1 MKKLFLALLTGG
13 LIAAT
18 ATSAHARELY
28 FSVKGGLSHQETE
41 IKPINA
47 FAHTD
52 TQDNPFGSFA
62 IGVRSGSLRGELE
75 YTYRAVDSE
84 ADSLTGREY
93 EFENQSAM
101 YNLYFETC
109 PHCAFS
115 PYLSVGGGATYISS
129 RYPVEG
135 GQEIKNHKTNFT
147 WSLGGGV
154 GILINRHTNL
164 DLGYRYLNM
173 GRIKAEDGTK
183 YEITNQE
190 YYIGLRYTF

>member
-1 MKKLFLALLTGG
+1 MKKFLLTLLVGC
-13 LIAAT
+13 IITMTT
-18 ATSAHARELY
+18 APVLARELY
-28 FSVKGGLSHQETE
+28 FSLKGGISHQENE

-52 TQDNPFGSFA
+52 NQDNPFGSLA

-84 ADSLTGREY
+84 IDSVTGKEF

-101 YNLYFETC
+101 YNMYFETC
-109 PHCAFS
+109 PYCAFS
-115 PYLSVGGGATYISS
+115 PYLSVGAGATYISS
-129 RYPVEG
+129 RYPGENNRD
-135 GQEIKNHKTNFT
+135 IKNHETNFT
-147 WSLGGGV
+147 WSLGGGI

-164 DLGYRYLNM
+164 DLGYRYLDM